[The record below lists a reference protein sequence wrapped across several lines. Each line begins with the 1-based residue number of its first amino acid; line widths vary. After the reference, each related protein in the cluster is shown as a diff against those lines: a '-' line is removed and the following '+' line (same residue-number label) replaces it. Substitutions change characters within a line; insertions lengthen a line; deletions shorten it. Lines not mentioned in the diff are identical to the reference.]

1 MVKSMGLGED
11 VASGGLQANPAFAEG
26 VELWPV
32 FELLRR
38 TLFRI
43 CPSVLFCTSVIKR
56 DSCHRISGRQSGN
69 EVFANHGKVKI

>member
-43 CPSVLFCTSVIKR
+43 
-56 DSCHRISGRQSGN
+56 
-69 EVFANHGKVKI
+69 